1 MLVGKAAYG
10 SSIVGSLQMKDT
22 ALVALPGRLPEAN
35 SVEMPDANPWEN
47 APSMKDTAQAGYIL
61 DNIRSDLLDQLLFLY
76 FVYGFLVLVVAV
88 NLGLNY
94 GWTLFAVIQA
104 LTAIVLMLLMVF
116 RRRFSI
122 EFKGHML
129 AVCFTTLGVNSL
141 MFSGLA
147 GRGTLLLLL
156 ACLIAC
162 FSLNLRQGQISAA
175 LGAIILV
182 VVGYFQYTG
191 AMPVLVPDAGEM
203 LNQSNWINT
212 SVFYLFMAASL
223 LIMLSRFQQLTETLL
238 ESQQRDTVRLAAATA
253 EAERANLAKTEF
265 LSRMSHELRTPLN
278 AILGFTELMQ
288 LEKKYEGD
296 GRLDNIRVAGE
307 HLLVLINEVLDLMGI
322 EEGHL
327 TLATDTVD
335 LEPIFEEC
343 NLLVAGRAGAENITL
358 QHSVVDG
365 PMLLAGDGLRIKQ
378 VLLNLLSNAVKY
390 NQPGGSVT
398 LVARRLDAQWAEID
412 IVDTG
417 IGIAEEDFDSVFE
430 PFTRFGSRK
439 MDVDGTGVGLTISRQ
454 LVELM
459 GGSLEFTSKVGEG
472 TTFTVKLPL
481 AC

>member
-1 MLVGKAAYG
+1 
-10 SSIVGSLQMKDT
+10 MKDT
-22 ALVALPGRLPEAN
+22 ASVALPGYLPGADYTEA
-35 SVEMPDANPWEN
+35 PDANPWED
-47 APSMKDTAQAGYIL
+47 APSMNDTAQAGYIL
-61 DNIRSDLLDQLLFLY
+61 DTIRSDLIDQLLFLY
-76 FVYGFLVLVVAV
+76 FVYGALVLAV
-88 NLGLNY
+88 GVS
-94 GWTLFAVIQA
+94 LFLKFGVSLYAVIQTCAA
-104 LTAIVLMLLMVF
+104 LALMLLMLF

-129 AVCFTTLGVNSL
+129 AICFTTLGVNSL
-141 MFSGLA
+141 MFSGLV

-175 LGAIILV
+175 LGAVILV
-182 VVGYFQYTG
+182 VVGYLQHNGTLSMI
-191 AMPVLVPDAGEM
+191 ALDSGE
-203 LNQSNWINT
+203 LISQANWVNT

-223 LIMLSRFQQLTETLL
+223 LIMLSRFQQLTESLL
-238 ESQQRDTVRLAAATA
+238 ESQQRDTARLAAATQ
-253 EAERANLAKTEF
+253 EAERANMAKTEF

-288 LEKKYEGD
+288 LDKKYEGD

-327 TLATDTVD
+327 TLAADTVD

-343 NLLVAGRAGAENITL
+343 SVLVSGRAEAAGITL

-365 PMLLAGDGLRIKQ
+365 PMLLAGDALRIKQ

-390 NQPGGSVT
+390 NTANGSVT
-398 LVARRLDAQWAEID
+398 LVARRLDAQWAEIE
-412 IVDTG
+412 ISDTG
-417 IGIAEEDFDSVFE
+417 IGIAPEDFAVVFE

-439 MDVDGTGVGLTISRQ
+439 TEVDGTGVGLTISRQ

-459 GGSLEFTSKVGEG
+459 GGSLEFTSTVGEG
-472 TTFTVKLPL
+472 TTFTIKLPL